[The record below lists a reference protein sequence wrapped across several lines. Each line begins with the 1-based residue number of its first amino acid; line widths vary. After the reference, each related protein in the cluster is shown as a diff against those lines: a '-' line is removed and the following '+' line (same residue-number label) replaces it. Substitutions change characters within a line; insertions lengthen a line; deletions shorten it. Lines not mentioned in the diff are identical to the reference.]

1 MPLIAYDY
9 KAFRGDSLAI
19 IRQANIICQDY
30 ANQGYSL
37 TLRQLYYRFVAQSL
51 IPNTD
56 KSYKRL
62 GNIVND
68 ARMAGLIDWFHVVDR
83 TRTHVD
89 HGGWESPE
97 QIVNATADGYRRNPW
112 VASEQTFRPEVWV
125 EKEALADVISQ
136 ACQTYSVP
144 HFACRGYVSQSAM
157 WRAGRRMKRTLG
169 EGHTPVVIHLGDH
182 DPSGIDMSRDIEDRL
197 YTFAGPGVRFIR
209 IALNMDQIE
218 QYQPPP
224 NPAKMSDARANKYV
238 EEYGDESWELD
249 ALPPEVLDELI
260 NDEVRNYLDLTSFE
274 QVDVEDEEERDRLR
288 RVASRWSDISDRW
301 DEIEEL
307 LEA

>member
-1 MPLIAYDY
+1 
-9 KAFRGDSLAI
+9 
-19 IRQANIICQDY
+19 
-30 ANQGYSL
+30 
-37 TLRQLYYRFVAQSL
+37 
-51 IPNTD
+51 
-56 KSYKRL
+56 
-62 GNIVND
+62 
-68 ARMAGLIDWFHVVDR
+68 
-83 TRTHVD
+83 
-89 HGGWESPE
+89 
-97 QIVNATADGYRRNPW
+97 
-112 VASEQTFRPEVWV
+112 
-125 EKEALADVISQ
+125 
-136 ACQTYSVP
+136 
-144 HFACRGYVSQSAM
+144 M